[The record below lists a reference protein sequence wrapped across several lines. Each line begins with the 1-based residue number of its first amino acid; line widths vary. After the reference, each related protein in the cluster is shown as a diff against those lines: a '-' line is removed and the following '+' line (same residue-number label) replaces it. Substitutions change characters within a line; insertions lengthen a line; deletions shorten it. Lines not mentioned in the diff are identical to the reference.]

1 MLEYPKLV
9 YVIVSPGVDRA
20 LSSVSRVGRI
30 FVCKIWLLRFEE
42 LLFFSVIRASF
53 ENVAIDVTYRSLT
66 FNAVSDVCR

>member
-42 LLFFSVIRASF
+42 LFFSVIRASF
-53 ENVAIDVTYRSLT
+53 ENVAIGVTYRSLT
-66 FNAVSDVCR
+66 FNGVGCM